1 MSRRESPRTSSSLR
15 ILIADDHEV
24 VRQGVKSLLV
34 KQPGWEVCAE
44 AANGREAVQKAR
56 QHKPQ
61 VAVLDITMP
70 ELNGLEAAR
79 QILKACP
86 KTEVLIL
93 TVHESEQLV
102 REILSAGAHG
112 YVLKSDAGHD
122 LVAAIESLSQGRTF
136 FTSKVS
142 KIVMQGLRSA
152 TTTRA
157 STAER
162 LELTPR
168 EREIIQLIAE
178 GSSNKEVANTLGL
191 SVKTVETHRTN
202 LMRKLGLHS
211 VVDVI
216 HYAIRNRII
225 DA

>member
-178 GSSNKEVANTLGL
+178 GSSRSEEHTSEL
-191 SVKTVETHRTN
+191 
-202 LMRKLGLHS
+202 
-211 VVDVI
+211 
-216 HYAIRNRII
+216 
-225 DA
+225 